1 MRHKVRVDF
10 ELPLRFSIEAHHEL
24 HSSTL
29 ASGDCESLRETTH
42 PWPLLTSPINSKA
55 YAPEYSPIPQAP
67 DPEKL
72 DPQCHLILS
81 TKLVLAFLDIMPMAP
96 GHILLTTRKHY
107 QKLSDIG
114 HAGKPLDWIRQ
125 REANE
130 AREAARELGEWL
142 PILSRALCAVT
153 GIEDWNVVQN
163 NGERAA
169 QVVPHVHFHLIPRYQ
184 ERNGSIN
191 HGMMRSW
198 TMFGRGSREDLD
210 DAEAAQLA
218 ELLRDAVRKEI
229 SGGGHS
235 KL

>member
-1 MRHKVRVDF
+1 M
-10 ELPLRFSIEAHHEL
+10 
-24 HSSTL
+24 
-29 ASGDCESLRETTH
+29 
-42 PWPLLTSPINSKA
+42 SPIDDHYPQSCAFCAISKT
-55 YAPEYSPIPQAP
+55 YAPDSSSPVPSAP
-67 DPEKL
+67 NPEFL

-81 TKLVLAFLDIMPMAP
+81 TKLVLAFLDIMPIAP

-107 QKLSDIG
+107 QKLSDIPNTSG
-114 HAGKPLDWIRQ
+114 SSQDWVRR
-125 REANE
+125 REAAE

-142 PILSRALCAVT
+142 PVISRALCKVT
-153 GIEDWNVVQN
+153 GIEDWNIVQN

-191 HGMMRSW
+191 HGMLKSW

-210 DAEAAQLA
+210 DDEAALLA
-218 ELLRDAVRKEI
+218 GLLREAIKKEI
-229 SGGGHS
+229 EGWHGQS